1 MFMFFHNNFK
11 IYFIEIKNYFKQ
23 DDAMEAF
30 NANFWTSNVII
41 LVYNVKNTWKVLRFF
56 QLDWFCQN
64 CVLKQLQ
71 MDESSRWC
79 STLNCSI
86 IQLESENLVIN

>member
-30 NANFWTSNVII
+30 NANF
-41 LVYNVKNTWKVLRFF
+41 
-56 QLDWFCQN
+56 
-64 CVLKQLQ
+64 
-71 MDESSRWC
+71 
-79 STLNCSI
+79 
-86 IQLESENLVIN
+86 